1 MLPSVEEMGGKL
13 SEGMGAIEFRLNVV
27 RPIDFRLNDVWPI
40 DLRANDVRPIDLW
53 ANDVWPMVF
62 RENVVLSKIDCE
74 DAAIIS

>member
-27 RPIDFRLNDVWPI
+27 RPMDFRPNDV
-40 DLRANDVRPIDLW
+40 
-53 ANDVWPMVF
+53 
-62 RENVVLSKIDCE
+62 LSCE

>member
-27 RPIDFRLNDVWPI
+27 RPNVVRPIDFRL
-40 DLRANDVRPIDLW
+40 NDVRPIDLW
-53 ANDVWPMVF
+53 ANDVRPIDF
-62 RENVVLSKIDCE
+62 RPNVLSKIHCE